1 MSYGI
6 KPTQLRVPRYGS
18 VGRGPATANLFSQSG
33 PMSRTVKDSAI
44 LLQVLSG
51 HDPRDPMS
59 LKAPVPDFVS
69 GLNDGVKGLKIGWTP
84 DFGYAPVDPEVLRI
98 SEAAA
103 RNFES
108 LGATVEEVDVGLQNP
123 FRAFWTMFST
133 NAYSS
138 YGHLLNSNVAELTSY
153 GRYSLE
159 QGKATS
165 GAALAQALNQVNLVK
180 LRFEELLDEY
190 GPAYESNHAH
200 RGLPRWPGSPG
211 SRRQEAAATS
221 RLHTLHLPHQHER
234 PDRRQHSPAASQTAC
249 LSGSTSSARPATRPP
264 SSEPPPPTRKPSPGP
279 TPVPPSPNPERGCE
293 GRLLSPLPILSSFL
307 RRQESIPGVG
317 PLVLSKI
324 RLRREALEV

>member
-1 MSYGI
+1 
-6 KPTQLRVPRYGS
+6 
-18 VGRGPATANLFSQSG
+18 
-33 PMSRTVKDSAI
+33 
-44 LLQVLSG
+44 
-51 HDPRDPMS
+51 MS

-84 DFGYAPVDPEVLRI
+84 DFGYAPVDPDVLRI

-165 GAALAQALNQVNLVK
+165 GAALAQALQPG
-180 LRFEELLDEY
+180 E
-190 GPAYESNHAH
+190 
-200 RGLPRWPGSPG
+200 PR
-211 SRRQEAAATS
+211 QA
-221 RLHTLHLPHQHER
+221 
-234 PDRRQHSPAASQTAC
+234 
-249 LSGSTSSARPATRPP
+249 
-264 SSEPPPPTRKPSPGP
+264 
-279 TPVPPSPNPERGCE
+279 PV
-293 GRLLSPLPILSSFL
+293 
-307 RRQESIPGVG
+307 
-317 PLVLSKI
+317 
-324 RLRREALEV
+324 